1 MTLTR
6 AQCKCSSEK
15 KCRQSACMENL
26 TLPLSQQNPLPGSSA
41 QLIPHSFITGAQSG
55 LVLGD
60 SQGDLYTM
68 QDL

>member
-1 MTLTR
+1 
-6 AQCKCSSEK
+6 
-15 KCRQSACMENL
+15 MENL

-41 QLIPHSFITGAQSG
+41 QLVPHSFITGAQSG